1 MKIINTD
8 KSRCKKCYACVRVC
22 PVNAIKVQEDGTA
35 ISYTRCI
42 NCGDCVDA
50 CSQGAIK
57 VTDTLNRMESILGS
71 RTPTVIIL
79 DTNWP
84 ITFPGISPEDLE
96 SILKGHGFAEVRSS
110 LLAVEYVLKA
120 CENIL
125 EKQRNPLIGSL
136 CLISTSYVEK
146 HTPDLIPYMIPVVIP
161 AVATARYLKNR
172 SESPIRVV
180 LLTSCLASKA
190 LMPKPGFDGDIDV
203 VVTLSELK
211 GWLSGKGHELKAK
224 GSFDYRSPLL
234 AGGQYWLTRDFL
246 ARLVPGGESKRSRI
260 LAVSGENR
268 SLTFLNEVN
277 NGSFRHGLAVV
288 KYCTIEDASHGVGTD
303 LTLFQRQDLLA
314 RVIEEAAETPLP
326 LPEGEHLDLS
336 RPYVDRSSELVEPAP
351 EVIQQVLDTLGMTTP
366 EEELDCG
373 ACGFS
378 TCREKAKAVI
388 HGLAKLEMC
397 FPYLIRELSSHNE
410 ELAQKYEIIQK
421 QLNNVTSSSEMIGDS
436 RQVRQVQ
443 EVISRVGPT
452 PTTVLIRGESGTGKE
467 LVARGIHRA
476 SDRADRPLIAIN
488 CTAIASGVLDSE
500 LFGHVKGAFTNATSD
515 KKGLFEEA
523 DGGTLFLDEIGD
535 ISLEL
540 QSKLLRAVDS
550 GEIRRVGE
558 NRTTKVDVRLIAAT
572 NRNLEKAIEDRQ
584 FREDLYYRLNTIT
597 IRLPP
602 LRERR
607 DDIPILVQHLLQKS
621 CARVNKQVHGVSEQ
635 SMEIIMDYH
644 WPGNIRELKNVI
656 ERAVVLAP
664 PAGSLILIEPEHLPM
679 ELEAPAVPDSSVEFG
694 KGIDYRSMRDQS
706 VGEVEKKLLIHYLRA
721 AGGNVTKACAM
732 AGIPRRT
739 FYRMMEKQGIRA
751 KEVIKGSAG

>member
-1 MKIINTD
+1 MKIIYTD

-22 PVNAIKVQEDGTA
+22 PVNAIMVQEDGTA
-35 ISYTRCI
+35 ISHTRCI

-50 CSQGAIK
+50 CRQGAIK

-71 RTPTVIIL
+71 KTPTVILL

-84 ITFPGISPEDLE
+84 ITFPDISPEDLTA
-96 SILKGHGFAEVRSS
+96 ILEKEGFGEVRSS
-110 LLAVEYVLKA
+110 LLAIEYVLKA
-120 CENIL
+120 YENIL
-125 EKQRNPLIGSL
+125 EKKRHPFIGSL

-161 AVATARYLKNR
+161 AVATARFLKNR
-172 SESPIRVV
+172 SDSPIRIV
-180 LLTSCLASKA
+180 LATSCLANKA

-203 VVTLSELK
+203 VVALSELK
-211 GWLSGKGHELKAK
+211 GWLSGKGYDLETE
-224 GSFDYRSPLL
+224 GSIDYRSPLL

-246 ARLVPGGESKRSRI
+246 ARLVPGGVSKRSRI
-260 LAVSGENR
+260 LAVSGESR
-268 SLTFLNEVN
+268 TLAFLNEVS

-288 KYCTIEDASHGVGTD
+288 KYCTIEDASHGVGTR

-314 RVIEEAAETPLP
+314 RVIEEAAQVPLP

-336 RPYVDRSSELVEPAP
+336 RPYVDRSSELMEPAP
-351 EVIQQVLDTLGMTTP
+351 EAIQQVLDTLGMTTP

-378 TCREKAKAVI
+378 TCREKARAVV

-397 FPYLIRELSSHNE
+397 FPYLIRELSTHNE
-410 ELAQKYEIIQK
+410 ELTRKYEIIQR
-421 QLNNVTSSSEMIGDS
+421 QLDSVISSSEIVGVS
-436 RQVRQVQ
+436 RQVMQIQ
-443 EVISRVGPT
+443 DVISRVAPT

-467 LVARGIHRA
+467 LVARAIHRA
-476 SDRADRPLIAIN
+476 SDRSDRPLIAIN
-488 CTAIASGVLDSE
+488 CTAIAEGVLDSE
-500 LFGHVKGAFTNATSD
+500 LFGHVKGAFTSAGTD

-523 DGGTLFLDEIGD
+523 NGGTLFLDEIGD

-540 QSKLLRAVDS
+540 QAKLLRAVDS

-558 NRTTKVDVRLIAAT
+558 NRTREVDVRLIAAT

-584 FREDLYYRLNTIT
+584 FREDLFYRLNTIT

-607 DDIPILVQHLLQKS
+607 DDIPLLVEHLLQKS

-635 SMEIIMDYH
+635 AMKIIQGYH
-644 WPGNIRELKNVI
+644 WPGNIRELENVI

-664 PAGSLILIEPEHLPM
+664 PAGSLVLIEPEHLPK
-679 ELEAPAVPDSSVEFG
+679 ELEAPVIGSRDEIG
-694 KGIDYRSMRDQS
+694 KKIDYRAMRDQS
-706 VGEVEKKLLIHYLRA
+706 VGDVEKKLIIHYLQN
-721 AGGNVTKACAM
+721 AGGNVTRACAL

-739 FYRMMEKQGIRA
+739 FYRMMEKQGIRP
-751 KEVIKGSAG
+751 KEVMKGSV

>member
-1 MKIINTD
+1 MKIITTD

-22 PVNAIKVQEDGTA
+22 PVNAIKVQEDGTD

-50 CSQGAIK
+50 CSQGAIR
-57 VTDTLNRMESILGS
+57 VTDTLSRMENVLSS
-71 RTPTVIIL
+71 QTPTIILL

-84 ITFPGISPEDLE
+84 ITFPETSPQDFEAT
-96 SILKGHGFAEVRSS
+96 LKEEGFDQVQSS
-110 LLAVEYVLKA
+110 LLSIEYVLKA
-120 CENIL
+120 YERIL
-125 EKQRNPLIGSL
+125 EKKSNPFIGSL

-146 HTPDLIPYMIPVVIP
+146 HTPNLIPYMIPVVIP
-161 AVATARYLKNR
+161 AVATARYFKNQ
-172 SESPIRVV
+172 SVSPIRIV
-180 LLTSCLASKA
+180 LATSCLATKS
-190 LMPKPGFDGDIDV
+190 LMAKPGFEGDIDV
-203 VVTLSELK
+203 VVTFSELK
-211 GWLSGKGHELKAK
+211 GWLKAKGHELKTES
-224 GSFDYRSPLL
+224 SFNYRSPLL

-260 LAVSGENR
+260 LAVSGESR
-268 SLTFLNEVN
+268 SLAFLNEVN

-314 RVIEEAAETPLP
+314 RVVEEAAEAPLP
-326 LPEGEHLDLS
+326 LPEGEHIDLS
-336 RPYVDRSSELVEPAP
+336 RPYVDRSSELLEPAP
-351 EVIQQVLDTLGMTTP
+351 EAIQQVLDTLGMTTP

-421 QLNNVTSSSEMIGDS
+421 QLNDVTSSSEMVGVS

-443 EVISRVGPT
+443 EIISKVGPT

-488 CTAIASGVLDSE
+488 CTAIAAGVLDSE
-500 LFGHVKGAFTNATSD
+500 LFGHVKGAFTSAVAD

-540 QSKLLRAVDS
+540 QAKLLRAVDS

-558 NRTTKVDVRLIAAT
+558 NRTREVDVRLIAAT
-572 NRNLEKAIEDRQ
+572 NRNLEKAIEDRL
-584 FREDLYYRLNTIT
+584 FREDLFYRLNTIT

-607 DDIPILVQHLLQKS
+607 DDIPILVEHLLQKA
-621 CARVNKQVHGVSEQ
+621 CARVNKQIHGISEQ
-635 SMEIIMDYH
+635 AMEIILDYH
-644 WPGNIRELKNVI
+644 WPGNIRELENVI

-664 PAGSLILIEPEHLPM
+664 PTGSLVLIEPENLPK
-679 ELEAPAVPDSSVEFG
+679 ELEAPTIPDSSVEFG

-706 VGEVEKKLLIHYLRA
+706 VGEVEKKLLIHYLQT
-721 AGGNVTKACAM
+721 AGGNVTKACSM

-751 KEVIKGSAG
+751 KEVVK

>member
-1 MKIINTD
+1 MKIIQTD

-22 PVNAIKVQEDGTA
+22 PVNAVKVQEDGTE
-35 ISYTRCI
+35 ISNKRCI
-42 NCGDCVDA
+42 NCGDCVDV

-57 VTDTLNRMESILGS
+57 VADTLHRMETILSGK
-71 RTPTVIIL
+71 TPTVILL

-84 ITFPGISPEDLE
+84 ITFPDISPEDLQAT
-96 SILKGHGFAEVRSS
+96 LKEEGFAQVRSS

-120 CENIL
+120 YENVL
-125 EKQRNPLIGSL
+125 ERKSNPFIGSL
-136 CLISTSYVEK
+136 CLISTAYVEK
-146 HTPDLIPYMIPVVIP
+146 HTPNLIPYMIPVVIP
-161 AVATARYLKNR
+161 AVATARYFKSR
-172 SESPIRVV
+172 SDSPIRIVHA
-180 LLTSCLASKA
+180 TSCLATKG
-190 LMPKPGFDGDIDV
+190 LMPKPGFEADV
-203 VVTLSELK
+203 DAVVSFSELK
-211 GWLSGKGHELKAK
+211 GWLRSKGHELKTE

-260 LAVSGENR
+260 LAVSGERR
-268 SLTFLNEVN
+268 SLAFLNEVN

-314 RVIEEAAETPLP
+314 RVIEEAADVPLP
-326 LPEGEHLDLS
+326 PADGDHLDLS
-336 RPYVDRSSELVEPAP
+336 RLYVDRSSELAEPEP
-351 EVIQQVLDTLGMTTP
+351 EEIQRVLDSLGMDTP
-366 EEELDCG
+366 EAELNCG

-378 TCREKAKAVI
+378 TCREKARAVV
-388 HGLAKLEMC
+388 HGVAKLEMC
-397 FPYLIRELSSHNE
+397 FPYLIRELSTHNE
-410 ELAQKYEIIQK
+410 ELAQKYEIIQR
-421 QLNNVTSSSEMIGDS
+421 QLNNVTSSSEIIGVS
-436 RQVRQVQ
+436 KQVRQVQ
-443 EVISRVGPT
+443 EVISRVAPT

-467 LVARGIHRA
+467 LVARAIHRA
-476 SDRADRPLIAIN
+476 SDRADKPLIAIN
-488 CTAIASGVLDSE
+488 CTAIAEGVLDSE
-500 LFGHVKGAFTNATSD
+500 LFGHVKGAFTSAAGD

-558 NRTTKVDVRLIAAT
+558 NRTREVDVRLIAAT

-584 FREDLYYRLNTIT
+584 FREDLLYRLNTIT

-607 DDIPILVQHLLQKS
+607 GDIPLLVEHLLRKS
-621 CARVNKQVHGVSEQ
+621 CARVNKQVHGVSERA
-635 SMEIIMDYH
+635 MDIMVNYN
-644 WPGNIRELKNVI
+644 WPGNIRELENVI

-664 PAGSLILIEPEHLPM
+664 PVGSLVLIEPEHLPK
-679 ELEAPAVPDSSVEFG
+679 ELEKPSVPGSPFDPG
-694 KGIDYRSMRDQS
+694 TGIDYRSMREQS
-706 VGEVEKKLLIHYLRA
+706 VGDVEKKLLVHYLQT
-721 AGGNVTKACAM
+721 AGGNVTRACAL

-751 KEVIKGSAG
+751 KEVVKGSA

>member
-1 MKIINTD
+1 MKIITTD

-22 PVNAIKVQEDGTA
+22 PVNAIRVQEDGTA
-35 ISYTRCI
+35 ISHTRCI
-42 NCGDCVDA
+42 NCGHCVDA

-57 VTDTLNRMESILGS
+57 VTDTLNRMETILSGQK
-71 RTPTVIIL
+71 PTIILL

-84 ITFPGISPEDLE
+84 ITFPDISPDDFQAILE
-96 SILKGHGFAEVRSS
+96 KEGFAQVQSS

-120 CENIL
+120 YETIL
-125 EKQRNPLIGSL
+125 EKKNNPFIGSL

-146 HTPDLIPYMIPVVIP
+146 HTPNLIPYMIPVVIP
-161 AVATARYLKNR
+161 AVGTARYLKSR
-172 SESPIRVV
+172 SESPIRIV
-180 LLTSCLASKA
+180 LASSCLASKA
-190 LMPKPGFDGDIDV
+190 KMPRPGFEADIDA
-203 VVTLSELK
+203 VVTFSELK
-211 GWLSGKGHELKAK
+211 GWLSEKGYKFKTE

-260 LAVSGENR
+260 LAVSGEGR
-268 SLTFLNEVN
+268 SLAFLNEVN

-288 KYCTIEDASHGVGTD
+288 KYCTIEDASHGVGTE

-314 RVIEEAAETPLP
+314 RVIEEAAEVPIPLA
-326 LPEGEHLDLS
+326 EGEHIDLI

-351 EVIQQVLDTLGMTTP
+351 EAIQQVLDTLGMNTP
-366 EEELDCG
+366 KEELNCG

-378 TCREKAKAVI
+378 TCREKARAVV

-410 ELAQKYEIIQK
+410 ELVQKYEIIQK
-421 QLNNVTSSSEMIGDS
+421 QLHNVTSSSEMVGVS
-436 RQVRQVQ
+436 KQVRQIQ
-443 EVISRVGPT
+443 EIISRVAPT

-467 LVARGIHRA
+467 LVARAIQRA
-476 SDRADRPLIAIN
+476 GDRADRPLIAIN
-488 CTAIASGVLDSE
+488 CTAIAAGVLDSE
-500 LFGHVKGAFTNATSD
+500 LFGHVKGAFTGAITD

-540 QSKLLRAVDS
+540 QAKLLRAVDS

-558 NRTTKVDVRLIAAT
+558 NRTRVVDVRLIAAT
-572 NRNLEKAIEDRQ
+572 NRNLEKAIEDRE
-584 FREDLYYRLNTIT
+584 FREDLFYRLNTIT

-607 DDIPILVQHLLQKS
+607 DDIPLLVEHLLLKS
-621 CARVNKQVHGVSEQ
+621 CARVNKQVHGVSQ
-635 SMEIIMDYH
+635 RAMEIILDYH
-644 WPGNIRELKNVI
+644 WPGNIRELENVI

-664 PAGSLILIEPEHLPM
+664 PAGSLVLIEPEHLPK
-679 ELEAPAVPDSSVEFG
+679 ELEVPSIPGSTLEIG
-694 KGIDYRSMRDQS
+694 SGIDYRAMRDQS
-706 VGEVEKKLLIHYLRA
+706 VGEVEKKLLLHYLQT

-751 KEVIKGSAG
+751 KEVIKSSA

>member
-1 MKIINTD
+1 MKVINTD
-8 KSRCKKCYACVRVC
+8 KSLCKKCYACIRVC
-22 PVNAIKVQEDGTA
+22 PVNAIKVQDDGTA
-35 ISYTRCI
+35 ISHSRCI
-42 NCGDCVDA
+42 KCGDCVDA

-57 VTDTLNRMESILGS
+57 VTDTLNRMESILS
-71 RTPTVIIL
+71 SQKPTVILL

-84 ITFPGISPEDLE
+84 ISFPDISPEDFIATLE
-96 SILKGHGFAEVRSS
+96 KEGFKEVGSS
-110 LLAVEYVLKA
+110 LLAVEFVMKA
-120 CENIL
+120 YENIL
-125 EKQRNPLIGSL
+125 EKLSNPFIGSL
-136 CLISTSYVEK
+136 CLIATSYVEK

-172 SESPIRVV
+172 SETPIRIV
-180 LLTSCLASKA
+180 LATSCLASKGM
-190 LMPKPGFDGDIDV
+190 MPKPGFDGDIDV
-203 VVTLSELK
+203 VVSFSELK
-211 GWLSGKGHELKAK
+211 NWLKSKGHELKTD
-224 GSFDYRSPLL
+224 GSFDYSSPLL

-246 ARLVPGGESKRSRI
+246 ARIVPGGESKRSRI
-260 LAVSGENR
+260 LAVSGER
-268 SLTFLNEVN
+268 KSLAFLNEVN

-314 RVIEEAAETPLP
+314 RVVEEAAKVPLP
-326 LPEGEHLDLS
+326 QPEGEHFDLS
-336 RPYVDRSSELVEPAP
+336 RRYVDRSSELVEPAP
-351 EVIQQVLDTLGMTTP
+351 EAIQQVLDTLGMTTL
-366 EEELDCG
+366 EEELNCG

-378 TCREKAKAVI
+378 TCREKARAVV

-397 FPYLIRELSSHNE
+397 FPYLIRELSTHNE
-410 ELAQKYEIIQK
+410 ELTQKYEIIQR
-421 QLNNVTSSSEMIGDS
+421 QLNNVTSSSEMVGVS

-467 LVARGIHRA
+467 LVARAIHRA

-488 CTAIASGVLDSE
+488 CTAIAEGVLDSE
-500 LFGHVKGAFTNATSD
+500 LFGHVKGAFTSALTD

-523 DGGTLFLDEIGD
+523 NGGTLFLDEIGD

-540 QSKLLRAVDS
+540 QAKLLRAVDS

-558 NRTTKVDVRLIAAT
+558 NRTKEVDVRLIAAT

-584 FREDLYYRLNTIT
+584 FREDLLYRLNTIT

-607 DDIPILVQHLLQKS
+607 DDIPLLVEHLLQKS

-635 SMEIIMDYH
+635 AMEIIMNYH
-644 WPGNIRELKNVI
+644 WPGNIRELENVI

-664 PAGSLILIEPEHLPM
+664 PAGSLVLIEPENLPK
-679 ELEAPAVPDSSVEFG
+679 ELESPSLPGGG
-694 KGIDYRSMRDQS
+694 KLDLEQGIDYRAMREQS
-706 VGEVEKKLLIHYLRA
+706 VGDVEKKLLIYYLQNS
-721 AGGNVTKACAM
+721 GGNVTKACAL

-739 FYRMMEKQGIRA
+739 FYRMMEKQGIKA
-751 KEVIKGSAG
+751 KEVIKGSA